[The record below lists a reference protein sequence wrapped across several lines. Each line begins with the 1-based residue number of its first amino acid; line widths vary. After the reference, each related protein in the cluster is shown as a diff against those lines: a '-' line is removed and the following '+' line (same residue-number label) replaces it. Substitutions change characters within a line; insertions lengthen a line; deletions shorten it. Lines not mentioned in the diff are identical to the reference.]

1 MKNRLQII
9 VLAAGAL
16 LFSCSPGKKEDP
28 GSGLGINLANID
40 TAVRPQDDFFKYVN
54 GGWINKVT
62 IPGDQGRWGS
72 FNELREFNNDAV
84 LKVLKKAGA
93 DANLYPEG
101 TDQRKAADFYS
112 IGMDSLLAERAGI
125 EPIRPYLEKIN
136 SITDKSGIQAYLAED
151 IMTGGG
157 AFFGLSIIPDLKN
170 SKKVA
175 VYIDAGGLGLP
186 ERDYYLKTDEKSK
199 ETREKYKTHLANLFK
214 LSGESQ
220 EKADANAAKV
230 LALETQLAGSMLSK
244 EESRNPEIQYNPK
257 TFAQLSKLTPS
268 INWQSYFGAL
278 KINEDTIIVTEPKYM
293 VEYEKVVNNYTIDD
307 VKIYLKSALL
317 RGSASLL
324 NNAFVQESF
333 DFNTKYLRGTDK
345 MLPRWKRVLAVTNTY
360 LGEAIG
366 KLYVDENFPPEAK
379 EKALAM
385 VENMRRAFAER
396 IKGLD
401 WMSDSTKQMALGKL
415 NSFGVKIGYPDKW
428 KDYSS
433 LVIDKKPESASFYVN
448 AVNAARFQVQE
459 EIAKLEKPVDKK
471 EWIMTPQTVNAYYN
485 PLFNEIVF
493 PAGILQPP
501 FYDYRADEA
510 VNYGGIGAV
519 IGHEMSHGFD
529 DMGSQFDAEGNLKNW
544 WAETDLNKFKEK
556 GKAYVDQFNKYEPL
570 PGVFVQ
576 GQFTLGENIGD
587 LGGLAIAFD
596 GLQLFYKEN
605 GKPENIG
612 GFTPEQ
618 RFFLSWGTIWRTKY
632 RDETLRTL
640 VLTDPHSP
648 SMYRANGPL
657 MNFEPFYK
665 AFNVVEGDKMYRPEN
680 ERVKI
685 W

>member
-9 VLAAGAL
+9 VLAAGTL

-28 GSGLGINLANID
+28 TGLGINLANID

-54 GGWINKVT
+54 GGWINKVS
-62 IPGDQGRWGS
+62 IPADQGRWGS

-93 DANLYPEG
+93 DVNLYPEG
-101 TDQRKAADFYS
+101 TDQRKAADFFS
-112 IGMDSLLAERAGI
+112 IGMDSLAAERAGI
-125 EPIRPYLEKIN
+125 EPLIPYIDRIGLI
-136 SITDKSGIQAYLAED
+136 KSKSDIQAYLAED

-157 AFFGLSIIPDLKN
+157 AFFGISVLSDLKN

-175 VYIDAGGLGLP
+175 VYLDAGGLGLP

-199 ETREKYKTHLANLFK
+199 ETREKYKAHLANLFK
-214 LSGESQ
+214 LSDKRHDQAE
-220 EKADANAAKV
+220 AWAAKV
-230 LALETQLAGSMLSK
+230 LAIETQLAASMLSK

-257 TFAQLSKLTPS
+257 TLAELSKITPS
-268 INWQSYFGAL
+268 IDWQSYFEAL

-293 VEYEKVVNNYTIDD
+293 AEYEKVVNSFPIEDIKT
-307 VKIYLKSALL
+307 YLKSALL
-317 RGSASLL
+317 RGSAPLL
-324 NNAFVQESF
+324 SNAFVQESF

-345 MLPRWKRVLAVTNTY
+345 MLPRWKRVLGLTNTY

-379 EKALAM
+379 AKALAM
-385 VENMRRAFAER
+385 VENIRRAFAER

-415 NSFGVKIGYPDKW
+415 NTFNVKIGYPDQW

-448 AVNAARFQVQE
+448 AVNAAKFQVQE
-459 EIAKLEKPVDKK
+459 EIAKLGKPVDKK

-519 IGHEMSHGFD
+519 IGHELSHGFD

-544 WAETDLNKFKEK
+544 WAESDLSKFKEK

-605 GKPENIG
+605 GKPENMD

-618 RFFLSWGTIWRTKY
+618 RFFISWGTIWRAKY
-632 RDETLRTL
+632 RDETLRTQ
-640 VLTDPHSP
+640 VQTDPHSP

-657 MNFEPFYK
+657 TNFEPFYK
-665 AFNVVEGDKMYRPEN
+665 AFNVAEGDKMYRPEN

>member
-9 VLAAGAL
+9 VLAAGTL
-16 LFSCSPGKKEDP
+16 LFSCSPGKKEDTT
-28 GSGLGINLANID
+28 GLGINLANID

-54 GGWINKVT
+54 GGWINKVS
-62 IPGDQGRWGS
+62 IPADQGRWGS

-93 DANLYPEG
+93 DVTLYPEG

-125 EPIRPYLEKIN
+125 EPIRPYLDKIN

-175 VYIDAGGLGLP
+175 VYIDAGGVGLP
-186 ERDYYLKTDEKSK
+186 ERDYYLKADEKSK

-268 INWQSYFGAL
+268 INWQSYFDAL
-278 KINEDTIIVTEPKYM
+278 KINEDTVIVTEPKYM
-293 VEYEKVVNNYTIDD
+293 VEYEKVVNSYTIDD

-379 EKALAM
+379 AKALAM
-385 VENMRRAFAER
+385 VENIRRAFAER
-396 IKGLD
+396 IKSLD

-415 NSFGVKIGYPDKW
+415 NSFGVKIGYPDLW

-433 LVIDKKPESASFYVN
+433 LVINKEPESASYFVN

-459 EIAKLEKPVDKK
+459 DISKLGKPVNKK
-471 EWIMTPQTVNAYYN
+471 EWFMTPQTVNASYN
-485 PLFNEIVF
+485 PLFNEITF

-519 IGHEMSHGFD
+519 IGHELSHGFD
-529 DMGSQFDAEGNLKNW
+529 DMGSQFDADGNLKNW
-544 WAETDLNKFKEK
+544 WAETDLSKFKEK

-605 GKPENIG
+605 GKPGNTD

-618 RFFLSWGTIWRTKY
+618 RFFISWGTIWRAKY
-632 RDETLRTL
+632 RDETLRTQ

-657 MNFEPFYK
+657 TNFEPFYK